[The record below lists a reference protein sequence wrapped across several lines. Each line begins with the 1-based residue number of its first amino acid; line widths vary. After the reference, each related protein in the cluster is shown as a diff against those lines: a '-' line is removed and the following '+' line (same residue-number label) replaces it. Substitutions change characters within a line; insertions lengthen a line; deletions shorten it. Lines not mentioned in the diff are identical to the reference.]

1 MPPSGQELLDQ
12 SIAACK
18 EVAEGL
24 GDQNKDW
31 ETSVA
36 EIVENFGEV
45 SGTFFFK
52 TMPSIPAARTAVKD
66 ATALLEL
73 KNQGDWSG
81 FAPALEQMIKTAQ
94 NVIDKA
100 GMKGTTLT

>member
-1 MPPSGQELLDQ
+1 
-12 SIAACK
+12 
-18 EVAEGL
+18 
-24 GDQNKDW
+24 
-31 ETSVA
+31 
-36 EIVENFGEV
+36 
-45 SGTFFFK
+45 
-52 TMPSIPAARTAVKD
+52 MPSIPAARTAVKD